1 MKTYPFG
8 SGVSTLEGPGSG
20 AVTRERARAR
30 ARELARIAGRA
41 PAFVTQA
48 DYESAKR
55 ELTGESDFD
64 RQEAILDAVS
74 GDVLAD
80 FAG

>member
-1 MKTYPFG
+1 MKTHPFG
-8 SGVSTLEGPGSG
+8 PGAPTHEGHGG

-30 ARELARIAGRA
+30 ARELALIAGRA
-41 PAFVTQA
+41 PALVTQA
-48 DYESAKR
+48 DYESATR

-74 GDVLAD
+74 G
-80 FAG
+80 AGGSDCAC